1 MREFEKGFK
10 DRKGTNTTKKR
21 IQVLERT
28 EHSNGQMTLIANVN
42 RNDSGITEEGT
53 RMDAESMNTAV
64 LELIYNELY
73 GITYTYSESEWV
85 GTDKEWYE
93 RLILNYSGPRLYANV
108 EQNDYLNFV
117 IDNAIN
123 QSEIEITGGSKL
135 SDLEYETSIDI
146 YINLYSD
153 EECTNFVTR
162 VKKRINYIPS
172 STSSN
177 D

>member
-93 RLILNYSGPRLYANV
+93 RLILNYSGPRLYANI
-108 EQNDYLNFV
+108 NLNAYLD
-117 IDNAIN
+117 ITIN
-123 QSEIEITGGSKL
+123 NLVDKSEVNILGKEIL
-135 SDLEYETSIDI
+135 HDLEYETSIDI

-153 EECTNFVTR
+153 EECTNFITR